1 MGYRDKPASTSSNP
15 NSVRCVAILDADAGE
30 DVDSVL
36 LAHPDDDVS
45 VARVRATKGLILAL
59 RGATRTLSG
68 RDATCATLDRED
80 DDDDDGTGGG
90 CVRIGMATLPGTGAL
105 LAVETTAD
113 EDALAARLA
122 ATAAEHIRFL
132 HGDRWIARL
141 RGERDARD
149 ANRRGTEDAN
159 GADASDA
166 SEQKPSLDDLRSTI
180 ESFLFTN
187 TARTAVRIRC
197 TVDPRVRTALAT
209 AETATRPLAERV
221 GSDAAPF
228 FADLKPGAVLHLGT
242 SNEEPCR
249 VLASH
254 LPVDVTARLVAHVGS
269 SKSEGGGCMFDA
281 RGYHARWVW
290 IQKDPEGSRMPSP
303 STEEA
308 EKAGG
313 APSSSLER
321 HGLIAATDGVVVV
334 CTLLRPLVDG
344 IEAASEL
351 LSRGGFEVRA
361 LEEALRMIPD
371 VNVDDDGWTDDGVDG
386 VVSSTEG
393 VDLGGA
399 ETMDD
404 DAVATLAEVF
414 EAQRVDR
421 ARAGDAGG
429 GPSFGRD

>member
-113 EDALAARLA
+113 EDAVAARLA
-122 ATAAEHIRFL
+122 ATTAEHIRFL

-159 GADASDA
+159 GADAST
-166 SEQKPSLDDLRSTI
+166 SEQKPSSDDLRSTI
-180 ESFLFTN
+180 ESFTN

-197 TVDPRVRTALAT
+197 TVDPRVRAALAT

-228 FADLKPGAVLHLGT
+228 FADLKPGAVLRLGT

-249 VLASH
+249 VLAAH
-254 LPVDVTARLVAHVGS
+254 VPVDVTARLVAHGGA
-269 SKSEGGGCMFDA
+269 SKSKGGCTFDA

-313 APSSSLER
+313 APSSLLER
-321 HGLIAATDGVVVV
+321 RGLIAATDGVVVV

-344 IEAASEL
+344 LEAASEL
-351 LSRGGFEVRA
+351 SSRGGFEVRA
-361 LEEALRMIPD
+361 LEEALRKLPD

-393 VDLGGA
+393 VDLGGV

-404 DAVATLAEVF
+404 DAVTTLAEVF

-421 ARAGDAGG
+421 TRAGDAGG

>member
-90 CVRIGMATLPGTGAL
+90 CVRIGMATLPGTGTL

-132 HGDRWIARL
+132 HGDRWIAHL

-159 GADASDA
+159 GADAST
-166 SEQKPSLDDLRSTI
+166 SEQKSSSDDLRSTI
-180 ESFLFTN
+180 ESFTN
-187 TARTAVRIRC
+187 TARTAVRIQC
-197 TVDPRVRTALAT
+197 TVDPRVRAALAT

-221 GSDAAPF
+221 GRDAAPF
-228 FADLKPGAVLHLGT
+228 FADLKPGAVLRLGT
-242 SNEEPCR
+242 SNEPCR

-254 LPVDVTARLVAHVGS
+254 VPVDVTARLVAHVGS
-269 SKSEGGGCMFDA
+269 SKSKGGCTFDA

-290 IQKDPEGSRMPSP
+290 IQKDPEGSRMPSL

-308 EKAGG
+308 EKAG
-313 APSSSLER
+313 APSPSLER
-321 HGLIAATDGVVVV
+321 RGLIAATDGVVVV

-344 IEAASEL
+344 LEASSEL
-351 LSRGGFEVRA
+351 LSRGDFEVRA
-361 LEEALRMIPD
+361 LEDALRMIPD
-371 VNVDDDGWTDDGVDG
+371 VDVDDDGWTDDGVDG

-393 VDLGGA
+393 VDLGGV
-399 ETMDD
+399 ESMDD
-404 DAVATLAEVF
+404 DAVVTLAEVF

-421 ARAGDAGG
+421 TRARDAGG

>member
-1 MGYRDKPASTSSNP
+1 M
-15 NSVRCVAILDADAGE
+15 RCVAILDADAGE

-80 DDDDDGTGGG
+80 DDDDGTGGG
-90 CVRIGMATLPGTGAL
+90 CVRIGMATLPGTGTL

-132 HGDRWIARL
+132 HGDRWIAHL

-159 GADASDA
+159 GADAST
-166 SEQKPSLDDLRSTI
+166 SEQKPSSDDLRSTI
-180 ESFLFTN
+180 ESFTN

-269 SKSEGGGCMFDA
+269 SKSEGGGCTFDA

-290 IQKDPEGSRMPSP
+290 IQKDPEGSRMPSL

-308 EKAGG
+308 EKAG
-313 APSSSLER
+313 APSPSLER
-321 HGLIAATDGVVVV
+321 RGLIAATDGVVVV

-344 IEAASEL
+344 LEASSEL
-351 LSRGGFEVRA
+351 LSRGDFEVRA
-361 LEEALRMIPD
+361 LEDALRMIPD
-371 VNVDDDGWTDDGVDG
+371 VDVDDDGWTDDGVDG

-393 VDLGGA
+393 VDLGGV
-399 ETMDD
+399 ESMDD
-404 DAVATLAEVF
+404 DAVVTLAEVF

-421 ARAGDAGG
+421 TRARDAGG

>member
-132 HGDRWIARL
+132 HGDRWIAHL

-159 GADASDA
+159 GADAST
-166 SEQKPSLDDLRSTI
+166 SEQKPSSDDLRSTI
-180 ESFLFTN
+180 ESFLFGRN
-187 TARTAVRIRC
+187 NARTAVRIRC
-197 TVDPRVRTALAT
+197 TVNPRVRTALAT

-269 SKSEGGGCMFDA
+269 SKSKGGCTFDA

-313 APSSSLER
+313 APSPSLER
-321 HGLIAATDGVVVV
+321 RGLIAATDGVVVV

-344 IEAASEL
+344 LEAASEL
-351 LSRGGFEVRA
+351 SSRGGFEVRA
-361 LEEALRMIPD
+361 LEEALRKLPD

-393 VDLGGA
+393 VDLGGV

-404 DAVATLAEVF
+404 DAVTTLAEVF

-421 ARAGDAGG
+421 TRAGDAGG

>member
-1 MGYRDKPASTSSNP
+1 M
-15 NSVRCVAILDADAGE
+15 RCVAILDADAGE

-90 CVRIGMATLPGTGAL
+90 CVRIGMATLPGTGTL

-113 EDALAARLA
+113 EDAVAARLA

-132 HGDRWIARL
+132 HGDRWIAHL

-159 GADASDA
+159 GADAST
-166 SEQKPSLDDLRSTI
+166 SEQKPSSDDLRSTI
-180 ESFLFTN
+180 ESFTN

-197 TVDPRVRTALAT
+197 TVEPRVRAALAT

-221 GSDAAPF
+221 GRDAAPF
-228 FADLKPGAVLHLGT
+228 FADLKPGAVLRLGT
-242 SNEEPCR
+242 SNEPCR

-254 LPVDVTARLVAHVGS
+254 VPVDVTARLVAHVGS
-269 SKSEGGGCMFDA
+269 SKSKGGCTFDA

-290 IQKDPEGSRMPSP
+290 IQKDPEGSRMPSL

-308 EKAGG
+308 EKAG
-313 APSSSLER
+313 APSPSLER
-321 HGLIAATDGVVVV
+321 RGLIAATDGVVVV

-344 IEAASEL
+344 LEASSEL
-351 LSRGGFEVRA
+351 LSRGDFEVRA
-361 LEEALRMIPD
+361 LEDALRMIPD
-371 VNVDDDGWTDDGVDG
+371 VDVDDDGWTDDGVDG

-393 VDLGGA
+393 VDLGGV
-399 ETMDD
+399 ESMDD
-404 DAVATLAEVF
+404 DAVVTLAEVF

-421 ARAGDAGG
+421 TRARDAGG

>member
-159 GADASDA
+159 GADAST
-166 SEQKPSLDDLRSTI
+166 SEQKPSSDDLRSTI
-180 ESFLFTN
+180 ESFTN

-197 TVDPRVRTALAT
+197 TVDPRVRAALAT

-221 GSDAAPF
+221 GRDAAPF
-228 FADLKPGAVLHLGT
+228 FADLKPGAVLRLGT
-242 SNEEPCR
+242 SNEPCR

-269 SKSEGGGCMFDA
+269 SKSKGGCTFDA

-290 IQKDPEGSRMPSP
+290 IQKDPEGSRMPSS

-321 HGLIAATDGVVVV
+321 RGLIAATDGVVVV

-351 LSRGGFEVRA
+351 SSRGGFEVRA
-361 LEEALRMIPD
+361 LEEALRMLPD
-371 VNVDDDGWTDDGVDG
+371 VDVDDDGWTDDGVDG

-393 VDLGGA
+393 VDLGGV

-404 DAVATLAEVF
+404 DAVTTLAEVF

-421 ARAGDAGG
+421 TRARDAGG

>member
-1 MGYRDKPASTSSNP
+1 M
-15 NSVRCVAILDADAGE
+15 RCVAILDADAGE

-90 CVRIGMATLPGTGAL
+90 CVRIGMATLPGTGTL

-132 HGDRWIARL
+132 HGDRWIAHL

-159 GADASDA
+159 GADAST
-166 SEQKPSLDDLRSTI
+166 SEQKPSSDDLRSTI
-180 ESFLFTN
+180 ESFTN

-197 TVDPRVRTALAT
+197 TVDPRVRAALAT

-221 GSDAAPF
+221 GRDAAPF
-228 FADLKPGAVLHLGT
+228 FADLKPGAVLRLGT
-242 SNEEPCR
+242 SNEPCR

-254 LPVDVTARLVAHVGS
+254 VPVDVTARLVAHVGS
-269 SKSEGGGCMFDA
+269 SKSKGGCTFDA

-290 IQKDPEGSRMPSP
+290 IQKDPEGSRMPSL

-308 EKAGG
+308 EKAG
-313 APSSSLER
+313 APSPSLER
-321 HGLIAATDGVVVV
+321 RGLIAATDGVVVV

-344 IEAASEL
+344 LEASSEL
-351 LSRGGFEVRA
+351 LSRGDFEVRA
-361 LEEALRMIPD
+361 LEDALRMIPD
-371 VNVDDDGWTDDGVDG
+371 VDVDDDGWTDDGVDG

-393 VDLGGA
+393 VDLGGV
-399 ETMDD
+399 ESMDD
-404 DAVATLAEVF
+404 DAVVTLAEVF

-421 ARAGDAGG
+421 TRARDAGG

>member
-132 HGDRWIARL
+132 HGDRWIAHL

-159 GADASDA
+159 GADAST
-166 SEQKPSLDDLRSTI
+166 SEQKPSSDDLRSTI

-187 TARTAVRIRC
+187 TARTAVRIRSP
-197 TVDPRVRTALAT
+197 VDPRVRTALAT

-221 GSDAAPF
+221 GRDAAPF

-249 VLASH
+249 MLASH
-254 LPVDVTARLVAHVGS
+254 VPVDVTARLVAHVGS
-269 SKSEGGGCMFDA
+269 SKSKGGCTFDA

-290 IQKDPEGSRMPSP
+290 IQKDPEGSRMPSL

-308 EKAGG
+308 EKAG
-313 APSSSLER
+313 APSPSLER
-321 HGLIAATDGVVVV
+321 RGLIAATDGVVVV

-344 IEAASEL
+344 LEASSEL
-351 LSRGGFEVRA
+351 LSRGDFEVRA
-361 LEEALRMIPD
+361 LEDALRMIPD
-371 VNVDDDGWTDDGVDG
+371 VDVDDDGWTDDGVDG

-393 VDLGGA
+393 VDLGGV
-399 ETMDD
+399 ESMDD
-404 DAVATLAEVF
+404 DAVVTLAEVF

-421 ARAGDAGG
+421 TRARDAGG

>member
-166 SEQKPSLDDLRSTI
+166 SEQKPSSDDLRSTI
-180 ESFLFTN
+180 ESFLSQTRRAQLCGFG
-187 TARTAVRIRC
+187 ARSTR
-197 TVDPRVRTALAT
+197 RVRTALAT

-313 APSSSLER
+313 APSPSLER
-321 HGLIAATDGVVVV
+321 RGLIAATDGVVVV

-344 IEAASEL
+344 LEAASEL

-421 ARAGDAGG
+421 TRAGDAGG

>member
-1 MGYRDKPASTSSNP
+1 
-15 NSVRCVAILDADAGE
+15 VRCVAILDVDAGE

-113 EDALAARLA
+113 EDAVAARLA
-122 ATAAEHIRFL
+122 ATTAEHIRFL
-132 HGDRWIARL
+132 HDDRWIARL

-159 GADASDA
+159 GADAST
-166 SEQKPSLDDLRSTI
+166 SEQKPSSDDLRSTI
-180 ESFLFTN
+180 ESFTN

-197 TVDPRVRTALAT
+197 TVDPRVRAALAT

-221 GSDAAPF
+221 GRDAAPF
-228 FADLKPGAVLHLGT
+228 FADLKPGAVLRLGT
-242 SNEEPCR
+242 SNEPCR

-254 LPVDVTARLVAHVGS
+254 VPVDVTARLVAHVGS
-269 SKSEGGGCMFDA
+269 SKSKGGCTFDA

-290 IQKDPEGSRMPSP
+290 IQKDPEGSRMPSL

-308 EKAGG
+308 EKAG
-313 APSSSLER
+313 APSPSLER
-321 HGLIAATDGVVVV
+321 RGLIAATDGVVVV

-344 IEAASEL
+344 LEASSEL
-351 LSRGGFEVRA
+351 LSRGDFEVRA
-361 LEEALRMIPD
+361 LEDALRMIPD
-371 VNVDDDGWTDDGVDG
+371 VDVDDDGWTDDGVDG

-393 VDLGGA
+393 VDLGGV
-399 ETMDD
+399 ESMDD
-404 DAVATLAEVF
+404 DAVVTLAEVF

-421 ARAGDAGG
+421 TRARDAGG

>member
-113 EDALAARLA
+113 EDAVAARLA
-122 ATAAEHIRFL
+122 ATTAEHIRFL
-132 HGDRWIARL
+132 HDDRWIARL

-159 GADASDA
+159 GADAST
-166 SEQKPSLDDLRSTI
+166 SEQKPSSDDLRSTI
-180 ESFLFTN
+180 ESFTN
-187 TARTAVRIRC
+187 TARTAVRIRSP
-197 TVDPRVRTALAT
+197 VDPRVRTALAT

-269 SKSEGGGCMFDA
+269 SKSKGGCTFDA

-313 APSSSLER
+313 APSSLLER
-321 HGLIAATDGVVVV
+321 RGLIAATDGVVVV

-344 IEAASEL
+344 LEAASEL

-361 LEEALRMIPD
+361 LEEALRKLPD

-393 VDLGGA
+393 VDLGGV

-404 DAVATLAEVF
+404 DAVTTLAEVF

-421 ARAGDAGG
+421 TRAGDAGG

>member
-90 CVRIGMATLPGTGAL
+90 CVRIGMATLPGTGTL

-132 HGDRWIARL
+132 HGDRWIAHL

-159 GADASDA
+159 GADAST
-166 SEQKPSLDDLRSTI
+166 SEQKPSSDDLRSTI
-180 ESFLFTN
+180 ESFTN

-197 TVDPRVRTALAT
+197 TVDPRVRAALAT

-221 GSDAAPF
+221 GRDAAPF
-228 FADLKPGAVLHLGT
+228 FADLKPGAVLRLGT
-242 SNEEPCR
+242 SNEPCR

-254 LPVDVTARLVAHVGS
+254 VPVDVTARLVAHVGS
-269 SKSEGGGCMFDA
+269 SKSKGGCTFDA

-290 IQKDPEGSRMPSP
+290 IQKDPEGSRMPSL

-308 EKAGG
+308 EKAG
-313 APSSSLER
+313 APSPSLER
-321 HGLIAATDGVVVV
+321 RGLIAATDGVVVV

-344 IEAASEL
+344 REASSEL
-351 LSRGGFEVRA
+351 LSRGDFEVRA
-361 LEEALRMIPD
+361 LEDALRMIPD
-371 VNVDDDGWTDDGVDG
+371 VDVDDDGWTDDGVDG

-393 VDLGGA
+393 VDLGGV
-399 ETMDD
+399 ESMDD
-404 DAVATLAEVF
+404 DAVVTLAEVF

-421 ARAGDAGG
+421 TRARDAGG

>member
-113 EDALAARLA
+113 EDAVAARLA
-122 ATAAEHIRFL
+122 ATTAEHIRFL

-159 GADASDA
+159 GADAST
-166 SEQKPSLDDLRSTI
+166 SEQKPSSDDLRSTI
-180 ESFLFTN
+180 ESFLFGRN
-187 TARTAVRIRC
+187 NARTAVRIRC

-254 LPVDVTARLVAHVGS
+254 VPVDVTARLVAHIGS
-269 SKSEGGGCMFDA
+269 SKSKGGCTFDA

-290 IQKDPEGSRMPSP
+290 IQKDPEGSRMPPS

-308 EKAGG
+308 EKAG
-313 APSSSLER
+313 APSPSLER
-321 HGLIAATDGVVVV
+321 RGLIAATDGVVVV

-344 IEAASEL
+344 LEAASEL

-361 LEEALRMIPD
+361 LEEALRMHPD
-371 VNVDDDGWTDDGVDG
+371 VDVDDGGWTDDGVDG
-386 VVSSTEG
+386 VASSTEG

-399 ETMDD
+399 ETMDA
-404 DAVATLAEVF
+404 DAVTTLAEVF

-421 ARAGDAGG
+421 TRAGDAGG

>member
-132 HGDRWIARL
+132 HGDRWIAHL

-159 GADASDA
+159 GADAST
-166 SEQKPSLDDLRSTI
+166 SEQKPSSDDLRSTI
-180 ESFLFTN
+180 ESFTN

-197 TVDPRVRTALAT
+197 TVDPRVRAALAT
-209 AETATRPLAERV
+209 AETATRPLAERI
-221 GSDAAPF
+221 GRDAAPF
-228 FADLKPGAVLHLGT
+228 FADLKPGAVLRLGT
-242 SNEEPCR
+242 SNEPCR

-254 LPVDVTARLVAHVGS
+254 VPVDVTARLVAHVGS
-269 SKSEGGGCMFDA
+269 SKSKGGCTFDA

-290 IQKDPEGSRMPSP
+290 IHKDPEGSRMPSP

-308 EKAGG
+308 EKAG
-313 APSSSLER
+313 APSPSLER
-321 HGLIAATDGVVVV
+321 RGLIAATDGVVVV

-344 IEAASEL
+344 LEASSEL
-351 LSRGGFEVRA
+351 LSRGDFEVRA
-361 LEEALRMIPD
+361 LEDALRMIPD
-371 VNVDDDGWTDDGVDG
+371 VDVDDDGWTDDGVDG

-393 VDLGGA
+393 VDLGGV
-399 ETMDD
+399 ESMDD
-404 DAVATLAEVF
+404 DAVVTLAEVF

-421 ARAGDAGG
+421 TRARDAGG

>member
-1 MGYRDKPASTSSNP
+1 MGYRDKPASISSNP
-15 NSVRCVAILDADAGE
+15 NSVRCVAILDVDAGE

-80 DDDDDGTGGG
+80 DDADDGTGGG

-113 EDALAARLA
+113 EDAVAARLA
-122 ATAAEHIRFL
+122 ATTAEHIRFL
-132 HGDRWIARL
+132 HDDRWIARL

-159 GADASDA
+159 GADAST
-166 SEQKPSLDDLRSTI
+166 SEQKPSSDDLRSTI
-180 ESFLFTN
+180 ESFTN

-197 TVDPRVRTALAT
+197 TVDPRVRAALAT

-221 GSDAAPF
+221 GRDAAPF

-269 SKSEGGGCMFDA
+269 SKSKGGCTFDA

-313 APSSSLER
+313 APSPSLER
-321 HGLIAATDGVVVV
+321 RGLIAATDGVVVV

-361 LEEALRMIPD
+361 LEDALRMIPD
-371 VNVDDDGWTDDGVDG
+371 VDVDDDGWTDDGVDG

-393 VDLGGA
+393 VDLGGV
-399 ETMDD
+399 ESMDD
-404 DAVATLAEVF
+404 DAVTTLAEVF

-421 ARAGDAGG
+421 TRAGDAGG

>member
-1 MGYRDKPASTSSNP
+1 MGYRDKPASISSNP
-15 NSVRCVAILDADAGE
+15 NSVRCVAILDVDAGE

-90 CVRIGMATLPGTGAL
+90 CVRIGMATLPGTGTL

-132 HGDRWIARL
+132 HGDRWIAHL

-159 GADASDA
+159 GADAST
-166 SEQKPSLDDLRSTI
+166 SEQKPSSDDLRSTI
-180 ESFLFTN
+180 ESFTN

-197 TVDPRVRTALAT
+197 TVDPRVRAALAT

-221 GSDAAPF
+221 GRDAAPF
-228 FADLKPGAVLHLGT
+228 FADLKPGAVLRLGT
-242 SNEEPCR
+242 SNEPCR

-254 LPVDVTARLVAHVGS
+254 VPVDVTARLVAHVGS
-269 SKSEGGGCMFDA
+269 SKSKGGCTFDA

-290 IQKDPEGSRMPSP
+290 IQKDPEGSRMPSL

-308 EKAGG
+308 EKAG
-313 APSSSLER
+313 APSPSLER
-321 HGLIAATDGVVVV
+321 RGLIAATDGVVVV

-344 IEAASEL
+344 LEASSEL
-351 LSRGGFEVRA
+351 LSRGDFEVRA
-361 LEEALRMIPD
+361 LEDALRMIPD
-371 VNVDDDGWTDDGVDG
+371 VDVDDDGWTDDGVDG

-393 VDLGGA
+393 VDLGGV
-399 ETMDD
+399 ESMDD
-404 DAVATLAEVF
+404 DAVVTLAEVF

-421 ARAGDAGG
+421 TRARDAGG

>member
-80 DDDDDGTGGG
+80 DDDDDDGTGGG

-113 EDALAARLA
+113 EDAVAARLA

-132 HGDRWIARL
+132 HDDRWIARL

-159 GADASDA
+159 GADAST
-166 SEQKPSLDDLRSTI
+166 SEQKPSSDDLRSTI
-180 ESFLFTN
+180 ESFTN

-197 TVDPRVRTALAT
+197 TVDPRVRAALAT

-221 GSDAAPF
+221 GRDAAPF
-228 FADLKPGAVLHLGT
+228 FADLKPGAVLRLGT
-242 SNEEPCR
+242 SNEPCR

-254 LPVDVTARLVAHVGS
+254 VPVDVTARLVAHVGS
-269 SKSEGGGCMFDA
+269 SKSKGGCTFDA

-290 IQKDPEGSRMPSP
+290 IQKDPEGSRMPSL

-308 EKAGG
+308 EKAG
-313 APSSSLER
+313 APSPSLER
-321 HGLIAATDGVVVV
+321 RGLIAATDGVVVV

-344 IEAASEL
+344 LEASSEL
-351 LSRGGFEVRA
+351 LSRGDFEVRA
-361 LEEALRMIPD
+361 LEDALRMIPD
-371 VNVDDDGWTDDGVDG
+371 VDVDDDGWTDDGVDG

-393 VDLGGA
+393 VDLGGV
-399 ETMDD
+399 ESMDD
-404 DAVATLAEVF
+404 DAVVTLAEVF

-421 ARAGDAGG
+421 TRAGDAGG

>member
-1 MGYRDKPASTSSNP
+1 MGYRDKPASSSSNP

-80 DDDDDGTGGG
+80 DDDDDDGTGGG

-113 EDALAARLA
+113 EDAVAARLA

-132 HGDRWIARL
+132 HGDQWIARL
-141 RGERDARD
+141 RGARDARD

-159 GADASDA
+159 GADAST
-166 SEQKPSLDDLRSTI
+166 SEQKPSSDDLRSSI

-197 TVDPRVRTALAT
+197 TVEPRVRAALAT

-221 GSDAAPF
+221 GRDAAPF

-254 LPVDVTARLVAHVGS
+254 VPIDVTARLVAHVGS
-269 SKSEGGGCMFDA
+269 SKSEGGCTFDA

-290 IQKDPEGSRMPSP
+290 IQKDPEGSRMPSL

-313 APSSSLER
+313 APSPSLER
-321 HGLIAATDGVVVV
+321 RGLIAATDGVVVV
-334 CTLLRPLVDG
+334 CTLLRPLVG
-344 IEAASEL
+344 GLEAASEM
-351 LSRGGFEVRA
+351 LSRGDFEVRA
-361 LEEALRMIPD
+361 LEEALRKLPG

-393 VDLGGA
+393 VDLGGV
-399 ETMDD
+399 ESMDD
-404 DAVATLAEVF
+404 DAMATLAEVV

-421 ARAGDAGG
+421 TRAGDAGG

>member
-90 CVRIGMATLPGTGAL
+90 CVRIGMATLPGTGTL

-132 HGDRWIARL
+132 HGDRWIAHL

-159 GADASDA
+159 GADAST
-166 SEQKPSLDDLRSTI
+166 SEQKPSSDDLRSTI
-180 ESFLFTN
+180 ESFTN

-197 TVDPRVRTALAT
+197 TVDPRVRAALAT

-221 GSDAAPF
+221 GRDAAPF
-228 FADLKPGAVLHLGT
+228 FADLKPGAVLRLGT
-242 SNEEPCR
+242 SNEPCR

-254 LPVDVTARLVAHVGS
+254 VPVDVTARLVAHVGS
-269 SKSEGGGCMFDA
+269 SKSKGGCTFDA

-290 IQKDPEGSRMPSP
+290 IQKDPEGSRMPSL

-308 EKAGG
+308 EKAG
-313 APSSSLER
+313 APSPSLER
-321 HGLIAATDGVVVV
+321 RGLIAATDGVVVV
-334 CTLLRPLVDG
+334 CTMLRPLVDG
-344 IEAASEL
+344 LEASSEL
-351 LSRGGFEVRA
+351 LSRGDFEVRA
-361 LEEALRMIPD
+361 LEDALRMIPD
-371 VNVDDDGWTDDGVDG
+371 VDVDDDGWTDDGVDG

-393 VDLGGA
+393 VDLGGV
-399 ETMDD
+399 ESMDD
-404 DAVATLAEVF
+404 DAVVTLAEVF

-421 ARAGDAGG
+421 TRARDASG

>member
-113 EDALAARLA
+113 EDAVAARLA
-122 ATAAEHIRFL
+122 ATTAEHIRFL

-159 GADASDA
+159 GADAST
-166 SEQKPSLDDLRSTI
+166 SEQKPSSDDLRSTI
-180 ESFLFTN
+180 ESFLFGRN
-187 TARTAVRIRC
+187 NARTAVRIRC

-254 LPVDVTARLVAHVGS
+254 VPVDVTARLVAHIGS
-269 SKSEGGGCMFDA
+269 SKSKGGCTFDA

-290 IQKDPEGSRMPSP
+290 IQKDPEGSRMPPS

-313 APSSSLER
+313 APSPSLER
-321 HGLIAATDGVVVV
+321 SGLIAATDGVVVV

-344 IEAASEL
+344 LEAASEL
-351 LSRGGFEVRA
+351 LSRGDFEVRA
-361 LEEALRMIPD
+361 LEEALRMHPD
-371 VNVDDDGWTDDGVDG
+371 VDVDDGGWTDDGVDG
-386 VVSSTEG
+386 VASSTEG

-399 ETMDD
+399 ETMDA
-404 DAVATLAEVF
+404 DAVTTLAEVF

-421 ARAGDAGG
+421 TRAGDAGG

>member
-1 MGYRDKPASTSSNP
+1 MGYRDKPASISSNP

-68 RDATCATLDRED
+68 RDATCATLDREAD
-80 DDDDDGTGGG
+80 DDADDGTGGG

-113 EDALAARLA
+113 EDAVAARLA
-122 ATAAEHIRFL
+122 ATTAEHIRFL

-159 GADASDA
+159 GADAST
-166 SEQKPSLDDLRSTI
+166 SEQKPSSDDLRSTI
-180 ESFLFTN
+180 ESFLFGRN
-187 TARTAVRIRC
+187 NARTAVRIRC

-228 FADLKPGAVLHLGT
+228 FADLKPGAVLRLGT

-269 SKSEGGGCMFDA
+269 SKSKGGCTFDA

-313 APSSSLER
+313 APSSLLER
-321 HGLIAATDGVVVV
+321 RGLIAATDGVVVV

-344 IEAASEL
+344 LEAASEL
-351 LSRGGFEVRA
+351 SSRGGFEVRA
-361 LEEALRMIPD
+361 LEEALRKLPD

-393 VDLGGA
+393 VDLGGV

-404 DAVATLAEVF
+404 DAVTTLAEVF

-421 ARAGDAGG
+421 TRAGDAGG

>member
-1 MGYRDKPASTSSNP
+1 MGYRDKPASSSSNP

-80 DDDDDGTGGG
+80 DDDDDDGTGGG

-113 EDALAARLA
+113 EDAVAARLA

-132 HGDRWIARL
+132 HGDQWIARL

-159 GADASDA
+159 GADAST
-166 SEQKPSLDDLRSTI
+166 SEQKPSSDDLRSSI

-197 TVDPRVRTALAT
+197 TVEPRVRAALAT

-221 GSDAAPF
+221 GRDAAPF

-254 LPVDVTARLVAHVGS
+254 VPIDVTARLVAHVGS
-269 SKSEGGGCMFDA
+269 SKSEGGCTFDA

-290 IQKDPEGSRMPSP
+290 IQKDPEGSRMLSL

-313 APSSSLER
+313 APSPSLER
-321 HGLIAATDGVVVV
+321 RGLIAATDGVVVV

-344 IEAASEL
+344 LEASSEL
-351 LSRGGFEVRA
+351 LSRGDFEVRA
-361 LEEALRMIPD
+361 LEDALRKLPG

-393 VDLGGA
+393 VDLGGV
-399 ETMDD
+399 ESMDD
-404 DAVATLAEVF
+404 DAMATLAEVV

-421 ARAGDAGG
+421 TRAGDAGG

>member
-1 MGYRDKPASTSSNP
+1 MYKRQ
-15 NSVRCVAILDADAGE
+15 

-90 CVRIGMATLPGTGAL
+90 CVRIGMATLPGTGTL

-132 HGDRWIARL
+132 HGDRWIAHL

-159 GADASDA
+159 GADAST
-166 SEQKPSLDDLRSTI
+166 SEQKPSSDDLRSTI
-180 ESFLFTN
+180 ESFTN

-197 TVDPRVRTALAT
+197 TVDPRVRAALAT

-221 GSDAAPF
+221 GRDAAPF
-228 FADLKPGAVLHLGT
+228 FADLKPGAVLRLGT
-242 SNEEPCR
+242 SNEPCR

-254 LPVDVTARLVAHVGS
+254 VPVDVTARLVAHVGS
-269 SKSEGGGCMFDA
+269 SKSKGGCTFDA

-290 IQKDPEGSRMPSP
+290 IQKDPEGSRMPSL

-308 EKAGG
+308 EKAG
-313 APSSSLER
+313 APSPSLER
-321 HGLIAATDGVVVV
+321 RGLIAATDGVVVV

-344 IEAASEL
+344 LEASSEL
-351 LSRGGFEVRA
+351 LSRGDFEVRA
-361 LEEALRMIPD
+361 LEDALRMIPD
-371 VNVDDDGWTDDGVDG
+371 VDVDDDGWTDDGVDG

-393 VDLGGA
+393 VDLGGV
-399 ETMDD
+399 ESMDD
-404 DAVATLAEVF
+404 DAVVTLAEVF

-421 ARAGDAGG
+421 TRARDAGG

>member
-15 NSVRCVAILDADAGE
+15 NSVRCVAILDVDAGE

-90 CVRIGMATLPGTGAL
+90 CVRIGMATLPGTGTL

-132 HGDRWIARL
+132 HGDRWIAHL

-159 GADASDA
+159 GADAST
-166 SEQKPSLDDLRSTI
+166 SEQKPSSDDLRSTI
-180 ESFLFTN
+180 ESFTN

-197 TVDPRVRTALAT
+197 TVNPRVRTALAT

-221 GSDAAPF
+221 GRDAAPF
-228 FADLKPGAVLHLGT
+228 FADLKPGAVLRLGT
-242 SNEEPCR
+242 SNEPCR

-254 LPVDVTARLVAHVGS
+254 VPVDVTARLVAHVGS
-269 SKSEGGGCMFDA
+269 SKSKGGCTFDA

-290 IQKDPEGSRMPSP
+290 IQKDPEGSRMPSL

-308 EKAGG
+308 EKAG
-313 APSSSLER
+313 APSPSLER
-321 HGLIAATDGVVVV
+321 RGLIAATDGVVVV

-344 IEAASEL
+344 LEASSEL
-351 LSRGGFEVRA
+351 LSRGDFEVRA
-361 LEEALRMIPD
+361 LEDALRMIPD
-371 VNVDDDGWTDDGVDG
+371 VDVDDDGWTDDGVDG

-393 VDLGGA
+393 VDLGGV
-399 ETMDD
+399 ESMDD
-404 DAVATLAEVF
+404 DAVVTLAEVF

-421 ARAGDAGG
+421 TRARDAGG